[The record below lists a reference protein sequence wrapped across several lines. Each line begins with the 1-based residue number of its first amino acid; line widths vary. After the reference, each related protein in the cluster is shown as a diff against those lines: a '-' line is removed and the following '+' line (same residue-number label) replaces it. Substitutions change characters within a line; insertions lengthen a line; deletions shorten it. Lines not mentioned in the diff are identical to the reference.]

1 MRMLNAAANMLVA
14 NSKLTAAVVA
24 GVMLLSFGPAANA
37 LTFSTSGAA
46 EQFSLGDT
54 LGTLSNFDTL
64 QIIGNSGTIGPNTN
78 QITLNTLKFTAG
90 VNALVPAVYNNLFSF
105 TESVTIDNGTGG
117 KGTGTLVVP
126 FNLSINVSDILTI
139 VGGTKLS
146 IPVGSNIWN
155 IVVNPL
161 TIGPNFGGTETVSLT
176 AQISDPPSA
185 TPLPA
190 ALVLFGSGLG
200 AMGLFFGRRRNQRVS
215 AA

>member
-1 MRMLNAAANMLVA
+1 MRILIAVSKLVVA

-24 GVMLLSFGPAANA
+24 GAMLMSFGPVANA

-46 EQFSLGDT
+46 KQFSLGDT
-54 LGTLSNFDTL
+54 LGTASNFDQLKIDGTT
-64 QIIGNSGTIGPNTN
+64 GTIGPNTST
-78 QITLNTLKFTAG
+78 ITLNTLTFTAG

-105 TESVTIDNGTGG
+105 TESVTIDGS
-117 KGTGTLVVP
+117 TGTLVVP
-126 FNLSINVSDILTI
+126 FNLSINFSDILTI

-146 IPVGSNIWN
+146 ILVGSNIWN
-155 IVVNPL
+155 IVVNGL
-161 TIGPNFGGTETVSLT
+161 TIGPNFGGSETALLT

-200 AMGLFFGRRRNQRVS
+200 AMGLFGRRRKLKASVVPV
-215 AA
+215 A